1 MNSPRARQRLAVGD
15 RVRIDGVAHT
25 VIGVSG
31 TRVRL
36 ADEAG
41 TVQAVTVTE
50 LLSDARFELIDTMV
64 PRAARAE
71 VGLEGLPADA
81 VEEASWWEA
90 HIVEVVYGLPPDA
103 PAGARPKPRYDPDRV
118 SLTAREK
125 AKAAEL
131 AAAGHP
137 VPVSTL
143 KHRRQ
148 RWEARGLAGLVD
160 RRVAK
165 RMSPTGR
172 VDERVVT
179 AMRRAIEAATEESSR
194 TAGFVIWRTRE
205 ILAAA
210 GVGDVPPSQRTMY
223 RLFDTLA
230 RGKHTT
236 GSASTRRSLAARPA
250 GMFSTLPAA
259 APGELMQIDSTPL
272 DVLVLLDDGVPG
284 RVELTGMIDVA
295 TRVVPAAVLR
305 PTTRSVDASVLLAR
319 SLTPEPMRPGW
330 AQALSMAHSV
340 LPHDRLLSID
350 ERLEHAAAKP
360 VIVPDTIVIDHG
372 SVFVSNNFR
381 ASCRHLGINIQPA
394 HLASGAEK
402 PHIERY
408 FGSVGSLFCQFVSGY
423 AGRNPDRRGRGIDG
437 QPLWSML
444 ELQELLD
451 EWLIA
456 CWLNRPHDG
465 LRDPAHP
472 GRAFTPNEK
481 YAALVEAAGYVPVAL
496 GPEDYLELLPTKW
509 RAVNAYGIKLNRRSY
524 DSAALNP
531 LRLQRSGVREKK
543 GLWEVRH
550 DPYDVSRIFVRG
562 LDGWITVF
570 WKHLDRVPMP
580 FGELAW
586 DHARRHLVADRSATE
601 EQIADAVAALLRR
614 AHHGPDDQEKP
625 KMSKRDRRVAART
638 RATTPAATPDMPQA
652 GAPLGEPPDDAA
664 QPPDAAVA
672 EPTPEPDDGDTPLAK
687 VIPLGIFDPFTED
700 PVAEFGDTPRLVPLL
715 ATHLVDDLAA
725 VVASRFPA
733 AEWGCGVDAAAAA
746 CGGPGADGAGGEGGV
761 PEGDAGD
768 ADPGRAR

>member
-1 MNSPRARQRLAVGD
+1 MSTPRHRRRVGVGA
-15 RVRIDGVAHT
+15 RVRVEGVGHI

-41 TVQAVTVTE
+41 TVQTVTVTE
-50 LLSDARFELIDTMV
+50 LASDARFELIDTDV
-64 PRAARAE
+64 PGVARPE
-71 VGLEGLPADA
+71 VGLEGLPAAA

-90 HIVEVVYGLPPDA
+90 HIVEVVYGMPPDA
-103 PAGARPKPRYDPDRV
+103 PAGARPKPQYDPERT

-131 AAAGHP
+131 GAAGWP

-148 RWEARGLAGLVD
+148 RWETRGLAGLVD
-160 RRVAK
+160 HRVAK
-165 RMSPTGR
+165 RMSTTGR

-179 AMRRAIEAATEESSR
+179 AMRQAIEEATDASSR
-194 TAGFVIWRTRE
+194 TASFMIWRTRE
-205 ILAAA
+205 ILTAA
-210 GVGDVPPSQRTMY
+210 GISADVVPSQRTMY
-223 RLFDTLA
+223 RLFDTLS

-236 GSASTRRSLAARPA
+236 GSASTRRSLAGRPA
-250 GMFSTLPAA
+250 GMFGALPVA
-259 APGELMQIDSTPL
+259 APGEVVQIDSTPL

-305 PTTRSVDASVLLAR
+305 PTARSVDASVLLAR

-330 AQALSMAHSV
+330 SQALTMAHSV
-340 LPHDRLLSID
+340 LPYERLLSVD

-360 VIVPDTIVIDHG
+360 VIIPDTIVIDHG
-372 SVFVSNNFR
+372 SVFISANFR
-381 ASCRHLGINIQPA
+381 ASCRHLGITIQPA

-408 FGSVGSLFCQFVSGY
+408 FNSVGSLFCQFVSGY
-423 AGRNPDRRGRGIDG
+423 AGRNPDRRGRGVEG

-456 CWLNRPHDG
+456 CWMNRPHDG
-465 LRDPAHP
+465 LRDPHHP

-496 GPEDYLELLPTKW
+496 GPEDYLELLPAKW

-524 DSAALNP
+524 DSEALNP
-531 LRLQRSGVREKK
+531 LRLQPSGVREKK
-543 GLWEVRH
+543 NLWEIHH

-562 LDGWITVF
+562 PDGWITVF
-570 WKHLDRVPMP
+570 WKHLERVPMP

-586 DHARRHLVADRSATE
+586 DHARRHLVAEGRSATE

-638 RATTPAATPDMPQA
+638 KATTPPATPDSPPTA
-652 GAPLGEPPDDAA
+652 APLHEEPDDAA
-664 QPPDAAVA
+664 QPQDATVT

-687 VIPLGIFDPFTED
+687 VIPLGIFDPF
-700 PVAEFGDTPRLVPLL
+700 AE
-715 ATHLVDDLAA
+715 
-725 VVASRFPA
+725 
-733 AEWGCGVDAAAAA
+733 
-746 CGGPGADGAGGEGGV
+746 ADK
-761 PEGDAGD
+761 
-768 ADPGRAR
+768 RW